1 MKNKKLEIVFQPNLE
16 DTIDAKLR
24 LTGKLESTK
33 KKLRESKNL
42 GLFSLVTSLVAII
55 YLIYENNFKS
65 KSLFYLY
72 LFGIFILFLN
82 FLYSFFTPWIWK
94 RRVSNFIKEE
104 FIQDGE
110 TRISLNKNG
119 IESSSKSITVNYLW
133 EEIGEIN
140 KEQDLIELYFTKKG
154 IIILREKY
162 FPNKESY
169 NEFLNQLKE
178 LLPEPKRF

>member
-1 MKNKKLEIVFQPNLE
+1 
-16 DTIDAKLR
+16 
-24 LTGKLESTK
+24 
-33 KKLRESKNL
+33 
-42 GLFSLVTSLVAII
+42 
-55 YLIYENNFKS
+55 

-178 LLPEPKRF
+178 LLPESKKF

>member
-16 DTIDAKLR
+16 DTIDANLR

-94 RRVSNFIKEE
+94 RRVSNFIKE
-104 FIQDGE
+104 
-110 TRISLNKNG
+110 
-119 IESSSKSITVNYLW
+119 
-133 EEIGEIN
+133 
-140 KEQDLIELYFTKKG
+140 
-154 IIILREKY
+154 
-162 FPNKESY
+162 
-169 NEFLNQLKE
+169 
-178 LLPEPKRF
+178 